1 MAGQPFPQDL
11 KALTS
16 LRFWA
21 ALWVVLFH
29 FLPYAADWGPAS
41 SLLGKGYLGVDFFFV
56 LSGFVLAHVYGAE
69 LKEGRYSHPRFL
81 VKRIARIYPMHIATL
96 AFFVVLALAAPIAGL
111 VLDSAARY
119 DFSKIPSQLLLVHA
133 WIGTG
138 EEFNYPSWSISAE
151 FFAYLC
157 FPLVMLLAGRP
168 RLMMFAGLAA
178 VFGWYFG
185 AILVTGRQ
193 STWLNDWQIMRI
205 MPEFLLGAGLRQ
217 FMGIQRLPL
226 LGHRHAVGAATLA
239 VIVSALM
246 DAPDWLMIALLIV
259 LLAAAAERARSG
271 ATGLLETRA
280 SLYLG
285 EISYALYM
293 VHVAVGM
300 VWFELTRRVLG
311 PESVAGAL
319 GLGLVAGAVVL
330 AILAAAAGEHLI
342 ERPGR
347 RLITSLASRGRTQ
360 TRAN

>member
-1 MAGQPFPQDL
+1 MYPQPLPQDL
-11 KALTS
+11 KPLTS

-29 FLPYAADWGPAS
+29 YRTYAEGWGWAY

-56 LSGFVLAHVYGAE
+56 LSGFILAHVYGREFSA
-69 LKEGRYSHPRFL
+69 GTYRHSRFI
-81 VKRIARIYPMHIATL
+81 VKRIARVYPMHMVML
-96 AFFVVLALAAPIAGL
+96 AFFVSLGLAAPAVGL
-111 VLDSAARY
+111 VLDSAGRY
-119 DFSKIPSQLLLVHA
+119 DFLQIPAQLLLVHA

-138 EEFNYPSWSISAE
+138 ETFNYPSWSISAE
-151 FFAYLC
+151 FFAYLS
-157 FPLVMLLAGRP
+157 FPVVMLLANRP
-168 RLMMFAGLAA
+168 RLMAGLGLAA

-185 AILVTGRQ
+185 AILVTGKP

-217 FMGIQRLPL
+217 LMAVTRIPILDRWLATPAMA
-226 LGHRHAVGAATLA
+226 LGVVVLA
-239 VIVSALM
+239 LI
-246 DAPDWLMIALLIV
+246 DAPDWVMIAALIA

-271 ATGLLETRA
+271 ISGALETPF

-300 VWFELTRRVLG
+300 VWFELAHRSLG
-311 PESVAGAL
+311 PVTGWASIAL
-319 GLGLVAGAVVL
+319 ILVGLIL
-330 AILAAAAGEHLI
+330 AILAAAAAEFLI

-347 RLITSLASRGRTQ
+347 RLVTSLTARSRTQ
-360 TRAN
+360 EAPR

>member
-1 MAGQPFPQDL
+1 MPQPPFPKEL

-29 FLPYAADWGPAS
+29 FRPYAAEWGPVTT
-41 SLLGKGYLGVDFFFV
+41 LLGKGYLGVDFFFV
-56 LSGFVLAHVYGAE
+56 LSGFVLAHVYGGEFQA
-69 LKEGRYSHPRFL
+69 GTYRHSRFI
-81 VKRIARIYPMHIATL
+81 VKRIARVYPMHITML
-96 AFFVVLALAAPIAGL
+96 GFFVALALAAPVLHLA
-111 VLDSAARY
+111 LDSAQRY
-119 DFSKIPSQLLLVHA
+119 DFTKIPQQLFLVHA

-168 RLMMFAGLAA
+168 RLMAALGLAA

-185 AILVTGRQ
+185 AILVTGRP

-217 FMGIQRLPL
+217 LMGVTRLPVL
-226 LGHRHAVGAATLA
+226 DHRHATSAAIVLVVALA
-239 VIVSALM
+239 LADV
-246 DAPDWLMIALLIV
+246 PDWLMIAALIV
-259 LLAAAAERARSG
+259 LLTAAAERSRAEISG
-271 ATGLLETRA
+271 VLEMKF

-285 EISYALYM
+285 EISYGLYM

-300 VWFELTRRVLG
+300 VWFELVKRVLG
-311 PESVAGAL
+311 PAANEGPTGIAL
-319 GLGLVAGAVVL
+319 VGGGILA
-330 AILAAAAGEHLI
+330 AILAAAVAEFII

-347 RLITSLASRGRTQ
+347 RLITAIAGRGKAATSG
-360 TRAN
+360 